1 MSRTKVDGIILIISC
16 QKHKDTRLKRF
27 ALSKSWYNN
36 YKVVYVIGDFFQPE
50 PYKMEGDYMYLKCE
64 DSYVHLLKKVALSM
78 KYLREIYEIKEG
90 FLRCG
95 DDLEFNEDNLIKFIE
110 GPKFDYYGQS
120 WHKKNIKITNPEV
133 MKPPIRDM
141 FMASYFRSH
150 PEDLKN
156 PQFNLQNVN
165 MDKYVTRPNIPTYAS
180 GVIFYLSMKA
190 VDVLLTHFE
199 AIHMNVFHHD
209 TFTNSTPYIWED
221 CGIAYIMY
229 YNGIEFTDGQM
240 FWCGVDGVYRANAK
254 SHFIV
259 YHTNM
264 NK

>member
-1 MSRTKVDGIILIISC
+1 M
-16 QKHKDTRLKRF
+16 
-27 ALSKSWYNN
+27 
-36 YKVVYVIGDFFQPE
+36 YVIGDFFQTE

-78 KYLREIYEIKEG
+78 KYLQEIYEIKEG

-120 WHKKNIKITNPEV
+120 WQKKNIKITNPEV

-141 FMASYFRSH
+141 FMANYFRSH

-165 MDKYVTRPNIPTYAS
+165 MDKYVTRPNNTHLRVRGHLLSFHESRGCIIDPFRSDSYECVS
-180 GVIFYLSMKA
+180 SRYLY
-190 VDVLLTHFE
+190 E
-199 AIHMNVFHHD
+199 
-209 TFTNSTPYIWED
+209 
-221 CGIAYIMY
+221 
-229 YNGIEFTDGQM
+229 
-240 FWCGVDGVYRANAK
+240 
-254 SHFIV
+254 
-259 YHTNM
+259 
-264 NK
+264 